1 MYFPTI
7 TKQKIITP
15 KKNNEYFGIG
25 WKYDSKNPNFIWSD
39 GYISSLLFNVSNK
52 IDQTSL
58 EIEIDKNQINQN
70 ILEFDIMINDTL
82 YKRQTI
88 YKGETEKFYIDLDI
102 EKHNNFRID
111 FLFKDLIS
119 EFEKRDNI
127 NNNKFVFL
135 IKSIK
140 LK

>member
-1 MYFPTI
+1 M
-7 TKQKIITP
+7 
-15 KKNNEYFGIG
+15 
-25 WKYDSKNPNFIWSD
+25 
-39 GYISSLLFNVSNK
+39 LFNVSNK

-127 NNNKFVFL
+127 NNNKFGFL